1 MYLVKRLATFGGGV
15 PTGVSAAF
23 AFEVAGV
30 EEAVAAVSVEDEVED
45 ADASIDDLLLF
56 GFFRFT
62 SGLTDILAS

>member
-23 AFEVAGV
+23 AFEVVGV

-45 ADASIDDLLLF
+45 ADASIH
-56 GFFRFT
+56 
-62 SGLTDILAS
+62 